1 MRGRLLLTLIAILIV
16 LMGKLHILLK
26 PQPSQQELRQV
37 SGFLGTSRQWQGK
50 LAPDFHIDTTQG
62 DHFQLSD
69 NIGKKVIVLDFFATW
84 CGPCREE
91 MPEMERYLQ
100 AHKNEPF
107 LLLAIDAEEKKE
119 QVNGF
124 FQELKLAFPV
134 GIDEGPIRKA
144 YGVTAFPTT
153 ILIGVDGKVQFYEA
167 GALANADVAFDS
179 FLRMNREMLKSGH
192 AISKDS
198 YLAQL
203 GQAARETAAT
213 GHDDVFDGRAKR
225 IAARMDCPCGCDKRV
240 GACQCHTARGVRKA
254 LASGGFGKAPDAEI
268 IKTLNKTFCIGQ
280 ARRDASCEG

>member
-37 SGFLGTSRQWQGK
+37 SGFFGTSRQWQGK

-192 AISKDS
+192 AISN
-198 YLAQL
+198 
-203 GQAARETAAT
+203 
-213 GHDDVFDGRAKR
+213 GRAKR

>member
-1 MRGRLLLTLIAILIV
+1 QASKSCGR
-16 LMGKLHILLK
+16 
-26 PQPSQQELRQV
+26 S
-37 SGFLGTSRQWQGK
+37 LGS
-50 LAPDFHIDTTQG
+50 LAPAGSGRESWPLIFTSTPHRATISSCRTT
-62 DHFQLSD
+62 S
-69 NIGKKVIVLDFFATW
+69 GKKLLSSISLPPG
-84 CGPCREE
+84 GPCREE

-254 LASGGFGKAPDAEI
+254 LDSGGCGNAPDAEI
-268 IKTLNKTFCIGQ
+268 IKRLNKTFCIGQ
-280 ARRDASCEG
+280 ARRDAS